1 MNSYNINSTAE
12 EGNDLALTPSQLNK
26 PDNEASLHHDAVFGE
41 ISDEGPD
48 YRSVGLIG
56 TAGLMMKTQIGLGVL
71 SIPATFNALGMI
83 PGIICLLAVAVITTW
98 SNWIVGLFKL
108 RHRHVYAIDDAGEM
122 MFGVVG
128 KEFFG
133 FAMWIYWVFVSGAGM
148 LSLSIGLNAVSSH
161 GACTAVFVAVAAVLG
176 FGLSSIRTLAR
187 MSWLAWIGVISIMIS
202 VIMVTI
208 ATGVQERPAAAPQD
222 GVWVSDYKLFNK
234 PSFVQAAS
242 AICSLVSAFGGTP
255 GFFAIVAEMRRP
267 EQYTKALTICQAIV
281 TVTYLTIGCVM
292 YYFCGSYVSSPALG
306 SAGDTIKKASYGV
319 AIPGLIVSITLVT
332 HLPSKYMFVRLLRNT
347 KHLASNSAVHW
358 STWLGCTFIVSIIA
372 YIIASAI
379 PIFYSLISLI
389 GALVGTLMCFQTMGF
404 MWFYDNWEKRAI
416 SPKWLSACG
425 WSLFVI
431 ASGTLLMVAEKA
443 EDNVAIIA
451 RLANSIASRNPNYED
466 AQRRAQAA
474 TVFLQN
480 VGITIQAPAAN
491 SSKITSAS
499 SREPQHSVKLPTELY
514 RLIVG
519 HVNIFRQQSQSRE
532 QTLVALSFS
541 CKILNKLSEEFIHK
555 HPGVLQNYYKQWKFL
570 FSLKIRP
577 ILVSLVRSPLL
588 DWKRQV
594 ENNEPVMDIITSYP
608 NIEFLFVG
616 NGGGNP
622 GTVFNDQLQG
632 LQFILATC
640 TRIKSPHYFNGLTGY
655 SAGHQNRIRVDD
667 VQKHLSDWISDH
679 THVEQSWKQLQTLGL
694 DGPIRMATPR
704 FSSIPFLQLGIS
716 TARLAKLLGIQSHST
731 L

>member
-98 SNWIVGLFKL
+98 SNWIVGVFKL

-161 GACTAVFVAVAAVLG
+161 GVCTAVFVAVAAVLG

-187 MSWLAWIGVISIMIS
+187 MSWLAWIGVISIMVS

-208 ATGVQERPAAAPQD
+208 ATGVQERPAAAPQN

-242 AICSLVSAFGGTP
+242 AICSLISAYGGTP

-267 EQYTKALTICQAIV
+267 EQYTRALTICQAIV
-281 TVTYLTIGCVM
+281 TVTYLTIGCLM

-319 AIPGLIVSITLVT
+319 AISGLIVSITLVT

-389 GALVGTLMCFQTMGF
+389 GALVGTLLCFQTMGF

-416 SPKWLSACG
+416 SPRWLSACG

-431 ASGTLLMVAEKA
+431 ASGTLLMAAGTYGSIVDIIDAYKA
-443 EDNVAIIA
+443 AGGSGAWSCADN
-451 RLANSIASRNPNYED
+451 S
-466 AQRRAQAA
+466 
-474 TVFLQN
+474 
-480 VGITIQAPAAN
+480 N
-491 SSKITSAS
+491 SS
-499 SREPQHSVKLPTELY
+499 
-514 RLIVG
+514 
-519 HVNIFRQQSQSRE
+519 
-532 QTLVALSFS
+532 
-541 CKILNKLSEEFIHK
+541 
-555 HPGVLQNYYKQWKFL
+555 
-570 FSLKIRP
+570 
-577 ILVSLVRSPLL
+577 
-588 DWKRQV
+588 
-594 ENNEPVMDIITSYP
+594 
-608 NIEFLFVG
+608 
-616 NGGGNP
+616 
-622 GTVFNDQLQG
+622 
-632 LQFILATC
+632 
-640 TRIKSPHYFNGLTGY
+640 
-655 SAGHQNRIRVDD
+655 
-667 VQKHLSDWISDH
+667 
-679 THVEQSWKQLQTLGL
+679 
-694 DGPIRMATPR
+694 
-704 FSSIPFLQLGIS
+704 
-716 TARLAKLLGIQSHST
+716 
-731 L
+731 